1 MRLLEIQLHVPMV
14 LEPLGQLTPSQ
25 FVPSAQF
32 ATSQTETLVPIGI
45 ALLNST
51 LSLILFTQDG
61 IITTTCRTITT
72 ITRITTIIITGII
85 ITTGITTTELTV

>member
-1 MRLLEIQLHVPMV
+1 MV

-32 ATSQTETLVPIGI
+32 VTSLTETLVPIGTV
-45 ALLNST
+45 LLNST
-51 LSLILFTQDG
+51 LSLTLFTQDG

-72 ITRITTIIITGII
+72 ITRITIITITDII
-85 ITTGITTTELTV
+85 ITTDITTTELTV